1 MSPILPHERS
11 SYEYSGPP
19 RPPPIQYNFDDPPVI
34 LDPNVIG
41 PQSESLTEQLLGPGL
56 DYPWLTHNQTT
67 PAPPSPSTSLNELEM
82 ETFGRRITTNSYI
95 PVNITPSV
103 AVSNSRPSGRPRKE
117 ITLPT
122 PAVIAQFELLIHVI
136 LPDKV
141 TRTANRKT
149 KTTKQDPLKFGPKDA
164 DTNLPWDGFLGKL
177 AEMVQTGVKNLVVA
191 SFEWHFL
198 KPTTSPKLPIN
209 SPNGFQS
216 MMKQI
221 LGKNGKKDG
230 DYIIVRMMP
239 PTKEQSVAV
248 PWAATVDKILGIP
261 ASPDEDVLSDVED
274 NLGPMQKRA
283 RLDDELEGLVEELLA
298 KYPPGVCN
306 LHPDKACFHHR
317 VLDLHFDLERA
328 RLLVWSAAIRSGKA
342 DKDRPPMGSNLFKA
356 QHAMRKTNGK
366 KAEVIPLATPAAEP
380 TNSVPAPFPPVQG
393 NPYMQQFPP
402 FGYPSPYAP
411 PYMSPFPMPAPYG
424 GPPNWPTQ
432 NHEAAPRAGSSR
444 DAWDDPRSSSPPIP
458 DCGVHDFCKDYK
470 LGPDA
475 EQGLQKLEF
484 QIGDII
490 DTLPEAAWKEAGFSH
505 LGWKRVL
512 VAYAK
517 YKRHAKRH

>member
-1 MSPILPHERS
+1 MV
-11 SYEYSGPP
+11 
-19 RPPPIQYNFDDPPVI
+19 DV
-34 LDPNVIG
+34 
-41 PQSESLTEQLLGPGL
+41 
-56 DYPWLTHNQTT
+56 
-67 PAPPSPSTSLNELEM
+67 
-82 ETFGRRITTNSYI
+82 GRRITTNSYI

-248 PWAATVDKILGIP
+248 VRDFCSHIYIV
-261 ASPDEDVLSDVED
+261 S
-274 NLGPMQKRA
+274 
-283 RLDDELEGLVEELLA
+283 
-298 KYPPGVCN
+298 YC
-306 LHPDKACFHHR
+306 
-317 VLDLHFDLERA
+317 
-328 RLLVWSAAIRSGKA
+328 
-342 DKDRPPMGSNLFKA
+342 
-356 QHAMRKTNGK
+356 
-366 KAEVIPLATPAAEP
+366 
-380 TNSVPAPFPPVQG
+380 
-393 NPYMQQFPP
+393 
-402 FGYPSPYAP
+402 YPSP
-411 PYMSPFPMPAPYG
+411 
-424 GPPNWPTQ
+424 GPRQ
-432 NHEAAPRAGSSR
+432 LI
-444 DAWDDPRSSSPPIP
+444 RSSVSLPALMKT
-458 DCGVHDFCKDYK
+458 CSQMSK
-470 LGPDA
+470 
-475 EQGLQKLEF
+475 
-484 QIGDII
+484 II
-490 DTLPEAAWKEAGFSH
+490 
-505 LGWKRVL
+505 L
-512 VAYAK
+512 VPC
-517 YKRHAKRH
+517 RSG